1 MAKIDYLGNM
11 EQQSILSIA
20 LRFGTQEA
28 CIEHLESIRWPDG
41 PVCTHCGSC
50 HVHNRKNSNR
60 HLCRECNRSF
70 SVTAGT
76 IMHASK
82 LPLPKWFAAI
92 FLIVN
97 AKKGISS
104 LQLARDIN
112 VNKNTAWFVQKRIR
126 EAMSGSDGLLRG
138 IVEVDESY
146 VGGSMTNMRK
156 SYKKELGIYP
166 GGMEHKKPVLG
177 MMQREGSVKV
187 MVLDKADAKTIRPLL
202 EQHIDATSE
211 VVTDGFGAYR
221 MLHRT
226 HAKHIALNHSKNI
239 MALGKYNTSRLDSF
253 WTTIKRAIVG
263 QYHRVSPDHLQSYLD
278 EIAFKFNNKGK
289 DLFNLLICEIIQGRN
304 EIAAI

>member
-1 MAKIDYLGNM
+1 
-11 EQQSILSIA
+11 
-20 LRFGTQEA
+20 
-28 CIEHLESIRWPDG
+28 
-41 PVCTHCGSC
+41 
-50 HVHNRKNSNR
+50 
-60 HLCRECNRSF
+60 
-70 SVTAGT
+70 
-76 IMHASK
+76 MHASK

-112 VNKNTAWFVQKRIR
+112 VNKNTAWFMQKRIR
-126 EAMSGSDGLLRG
+126 EAMSGSDGLLKG

-166 GGMEHKKPVLG
+166 GGMQHKKPVLG

-202 EQHIDATSE
+202 NQHIDSTSE
-211 VVTDGFGAYR
+211 VITDGFGAYR
-221 MLHRT
+221 MLHKT
-226 HAKHIALNHSKNI
+226 YAKHVTLNHSKNI

-263 QYHRVSPDHLQSYLD
+263 QYHRVSPEHLQSYLD

-289 DLFNLLICEIIQGRN
+289 NLFDILIYKIIQERN
-304 EIAAI
+304 EIASI

>member
-1 MAKIDYLGNM
+1 MAKIGYIMIM
-11 EQQSILSIA
+11 EQQSILSITQ
-20 LRFGTQEA
+20 RFGTQEA
-28 CIEHLESIRWPDG
+28 CISYLESIRWPDG
-41 PVCTHCGSC
+41 PVCTNCGS
-50 HVHNRKNSNR
+50 HHIHNRKDSHR
-60 HLCRECNRSF
+60 YLCRDCNHSF
-70 SVTAGT
+70 SVTVGT

-104 LQLARDIN
+104 LQLSRDIN
-112 VNKNTAWFVQKRIR
+112 VNKNTAWYMQKRIR
-126 EAMSGSDGLLRG
+126 KAMSGSDGLLKG

-146 VGGSMTNMRK
+146 LGGSMTNMRK

-177 MMQREGSVKV
+177 MMQRKGSVKV
-187 MVLDKADAKTIRPLL
+187 MVIDKADAKTIRPLL
-202 EQHIDATSE
+202 DRHIDASSE

-226 HAKHIALNHSKNI
+226 HAKHITLNHSKNI
-239 MALGKYNTSRLDSF
+239 MTAGKYNTSRLDSF

-263 QYHRVSPDHLQSYLD
+263 QYHRVSPEHLQGYLD

-289 DLFNLLICEIIQGRN
+289 DLFNLLICKIIQGRN
-304 EIAAI
+304 EIATL